1 MYSYTRK
8 ARMASPAG
16 EGGGGGGGRG
26 GSTGIAGDDLGNNN
40 LSWKTVRGP
49 LLAGAFAIGLGAGV
63 ALTR

>member
-1 MYSYTRK
+1 
-8 ARMASPAG
+8 MASPAG
-16 EGGGGGGGRG
+16 EGGGGGGRG
-26 GSTGIAGDDLGNNN
+26 GSTGISGDDLGGNN